1 MTLKQYRVIIDD
13 YKADV
18 INRYYAGLIN
28 EERTAYLFGK
38 LDAWYENSKRNG
50 SR

>member
-1 MTLKQYRVIIDD
+1 MTLRRYREIIDD

-28 EERTAYLFGK
+28 AERTAYLIGK
-38 LDAWYENSKRNG
+38 LDAWHDNSKRNG

>member
-1 MTLKQYRVIIDD
+1 MTLKQYREIIDD

-28 EERTAYLFGK
+28 EERTAYLIGK
-38 LDAWYENSKRNG
+38 LDAWYTNSKRNG

>member
-1 MTLKQYRVIIDD
+1 MTLKQYREIIDD

-18 INRYYAGLIN
+18 INRYYSGLIN
-28 EERTAYLFGK
+28 EERTAYLIGK
-38 LDAWYENSKRNG
+38 LDAWFANSKRNG

>member
-1 MTLKQYRVIIDD
+1 MTLKQYRDIVDD

-28 EERTAYLFGK
+28 EERTAYLIGK
-38 LDAWYENSKRNG
+38 LDAWKNNAKRNG
-50 SR
+50 GM

>member
-1 MTLKQYRVIIDD
+1 MTLKQYREVIDD

-28 EERTAYLFGK
+28 EERTAYLIGK
-38 LDAWYENSKRNG
+38 LDAWLAHAKRNG
-50 SR
+50 GM